1 MTPELYSETKWPE
14 HAILQ
19 EKKVTPVII
28 KKSAAKSRTPAP
40 ANQRAIS
47 FSETITPAAPP
58 KQDQHL
64 RGKHSRLRRE
74 LSLAIST
81 SVDKC
86 SVVHQE
92 DPYLDMPELE
102 LSSDEEEDEESD
114 DETFFCSPSGMR
126 KKFEKDT
133 EFLDTFWGQDIKLN
147 PQDKSTI
154 NNIVMGAEV
163 SPLEPKN
170 IQEALQSENREHW
183 KEAIDEEMR
192 QHELNGTFSSP
203 KILPLRFQ
211 GNEN

>member
-1 MTPELYSETKWPE
+1 MGYSEKCRAYKVIENGRDAITYARSIIFNEAPLVQKLNQSRQQSNPNQTAQHLEDSESFDIVPVTPELYSETKWPE

-19 EKKVTPVII
+19 EKKATPVII

-58 KQDQHL
+58 KQDQRL

-92 DPYLDMPELE
+92 DIH
-102 LSSDEEEDEESD
+102 
-114 DETFFCSPSGMR
+114 TWTC
-126 KKFEKDT
+126 
-133 EFLDTFWGQDIKLN
+133 LN
-147 PQDKSTI
+147 
-154 NNIVMGAEV
+154 
-163 SPLEPKN
+163 
-170 IQEALQSENREHW
+170 
-183 KEAIDEEMR
+183 
-192 QHELNGTFSSP
+192 LN
-203 KILPLRFQ
+203 
-211 GNEN
+211 